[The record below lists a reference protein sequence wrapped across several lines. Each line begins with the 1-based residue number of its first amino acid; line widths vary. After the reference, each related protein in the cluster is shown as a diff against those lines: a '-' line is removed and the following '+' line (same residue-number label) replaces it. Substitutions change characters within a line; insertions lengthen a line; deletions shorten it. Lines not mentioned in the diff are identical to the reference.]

1 MAAALVLGGGA
12 ALAYALIGQAA
23 DPGTVGANGRI
34 WSIVAAGDRVY
45 LGGAFTRITDTDGK
59 TYARNNLAAFDATT
73 GRLLQNW
80 DPDATNSSGTSKVR
94 AMALSADGSRLFVGG
109 TFSRVGGTARGR
121 LAAVDPATG
130 AVLGGWNPGNV
141 EGSVWALAAS
151 ATRLYIG
158 GDFTAINGQPRE
170 RLAAVG
176 PATGALDPAWRPRA
190 YRGDGEDATV
200 RALHLSADR
209 SLLYA
214 GGFFNHVTD
223 VHTGKLA
230 AMDATTGAL
239 NTAFRPNQGDVVLC
253 MDVSGGDVYVGTG
266 DPLEGIESFGG
277 ATGQQR
283 WSVPGGHPDPRAG
296 DVQAI
301 AVWDETVYVGGHGI
315 LIGGLIRPRL
325 YAAAAAT
332 GKILAWRP
340 VIPGGSG
347 SLGVWALEVDR
358 GRGRLYAGGDF
369 TEVSGQPRER
379 FAQFS
384 EAPPPRGG
392 LHDHRH
398 AERRPGS
405 VPLGSDAV
413 RRRGGTNDA
422 IFSGR
427 TTRGPAR

>member
-1 MAAALVLGGGA
+1 M
-12 ALAYALIGQAA
+12 
-23 DPGTVGANGRI
+23 GANGRI

-45 LGGAFTRITDTDGK
+45 LGGAFTQVTDTDGK

-94 AMALSADGSRLFVGG
+94 AMALSPDGSRLFVGG
-109 TFSRVGGTARGR
+109 TFTRMSDQPHSR

-130 AVLGGWNPGNV
+130 RATSWNPGSV
-141 EGSVWALAAS
+141 TGSVWALAAS

-176 PATGALDPAWRPRA
+176 PATGALDPNWKPRA
-190 YRGDGEDATV
+190 YRGDGASATV
-200 RALHLSADR
+200 RALHLSADG

-223 VHTGKLA
+223 VRTGKLA

-239 NTAFRPNQGDVVLC
+239 NTTFRPNQGDVVLC

-277 ATGQQR
+277 ATGQLR
-283 WSVPGGHPDPRAG
+283 WSVPGGHPDPRG
-296 DVQAI
+296 DR
-301 AVWDETVYVGGHGI
+301 AVGAPRAVLQRGEP
-315 LIGGLIRPRL
+315 GGLGAGGGPAAREAVHGRRLHPGLEPAPREV
-325 YAAAAAT
+325 
-332 GKILAWRP
+332 RP
-340 VIPGGSG
+340 VLRGS
-347 SLGVWALEVDR
+347 
-358 GRGRLYAGGDF
+358 
-369 TEVSGQPRER
+369 
-379 FAQFS
+379 
-384 EAPPPRGG
+384 PPRGG

-413 RRRGGTNDA
+413 RRRGAQTTPSSQAVLPVGPP
-422 IFSGR
+422 GR
-427 TTRGPAR
+427 IKCHADTTIRARIMRVE